1 MLNHMDD
8 YCNILLSEQSQKPK
22 VHAKVFSFYYI
33 KKRADSA
40 FRVIPDPKR
49 EREMKHFIT

>member
-22 VHAKVFSFYYI
+22 LHAKEFSFY
-33 KKRADSA
+33 K
-40 FRVIPDPKR
+40 VQQ
-49 EREMKHFIT
+49 